1 MRIGQRVKWES
12 KYHKGVWFS
21 GTLVCF
27 EYDKKGWALVKC
39 DKDPPGREPVPV
51 TRERLLAFTPPAKFS
66 AKGGGDNPSGT
77 AALLAEAA

>member
-21 GTLVCF
+21 GTVVCF

-39 DKDPPGREPVPV
+39 DTPPGREPVPV
-51 TRERLLAFTPPAKFS
+51 TRERLIGFKPPPTKD
-66 AKGGGDNPSGT
+66 AKGGGNVPSGT
-77 AALLAEAA
+77 AALLSEAA